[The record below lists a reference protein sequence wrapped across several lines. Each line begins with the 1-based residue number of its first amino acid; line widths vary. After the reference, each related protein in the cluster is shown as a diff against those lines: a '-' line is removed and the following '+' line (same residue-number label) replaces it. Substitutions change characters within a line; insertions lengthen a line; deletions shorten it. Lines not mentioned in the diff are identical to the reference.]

1 MMWLLLIM
9 NCIVHTMKH
18 MVNKIHLDRY
28 DYSNVNFENVSKK
41 LEIKCNIH
49 GVFFQNIHKHLK
61 GQGCPECSFSSKGEE
76 YVKSHLE
83 EMEIKYI
90 RQHGFDSCK
99 YINKLNFDF
108 YIPEFNTCIEFDG
121 IQHYKPVKEF
131 GGLKEFENIKKR
143 DECKNKWCVENN
155 IKLIRIKH
163 SEINMI
169 GEILNTNLLM

>member
-1 MMWLLLIM
+1 
-9 NCIVHTMKH
+9 
-18 MVNKIHLDRY
+18 
-28 DYSNVNFENVSKK
+28 
-41 LEIKCNIH
+41 
-49 GVFFQNIHKHLK
+49 
-61 GQGCPECSFSSKGEE
+61 
-76 YVKSHLE
+76 
-83 EMEIKYI
+83 MEIKYI